1 MWRHQLTATNT
12 SPLPGLLS
20 ALILLSLPQTLWQV
34 PVNSEQSD
42 SSGLLGYYEQM
53 KIQKYF
59 FSHIKQQHMLSVV
72 FQLNSL
78 CWLFL
83 WVISEFRF
91 WAQTS
96 INSLMYQSMQCI
108 ASWQCNVP
116 CITKSLPITFS
127 YLSPLV
133 AGFSLVC
140 LNFPQFFPPLS
151 LVSILQPS
159 SSKMSLSRC
168 GISYSSYSLGISSL
182 QQSSFH

>member
-1 MWRHQLTATNT
+1 M
-12 SPLPGLLS
+12 LS
-20 ALILLSLPQTLWQV
+20 
-34 PVNSEQSD
+34 SD
-42 SSGLLGYYEQM
+42 STHFVDSSFESFQSLDSEL
-53 KIQKYF
+53 
-59 FSHIKQQHMLSVV
+59 KQASILS
-72 FQLNSL
+72 
-78 CWLFL
+78 C
-83 WVISEFRF
+83 
-91 WAQTS
+91 T
-96 INSLMYQSMQCI
+96 MYHSMQCI
-108 ASWQCNVP
+108 AMQWQCNVP